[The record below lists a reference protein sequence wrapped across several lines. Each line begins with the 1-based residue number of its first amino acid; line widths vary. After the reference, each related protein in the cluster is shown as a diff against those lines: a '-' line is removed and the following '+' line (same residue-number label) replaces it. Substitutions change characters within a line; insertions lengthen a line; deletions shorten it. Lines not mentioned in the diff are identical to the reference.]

1 MRSHRKQISA
11 LITLV
16 ILCSIGCTLLFVNTS
31 CRKIKKEVKDL
42 IINTG
47 EKTDYQITT
56 LYPEI
61 TDTACV
67 GIKYDNGF
75 NYQYWF
81 RYKATPSTVE
91 TALMAHICE
100 YVEIEPDITLIPCNR
115 EYAIDHFQ
123 LRESTDF
130 NHFAEWKNAPENHL
144 VYYHC
149 TRTPLHHVLVID
161 TVEGY
166 VYHYIS
172 EFRE

>member
-1 MRSHRKQISA
+1 MTPHKTKTST
-11 LITLV
+11 LIPLV
-16 ILCSIGCTLLFVNTS
+16 ILCCMGWALLFTSTS
-31 CRKIKKEVKDL
+31 CKRIKKEMKEL
-42 IINTG
+42 IING
-47 EKTDYQITT
+47 GKEIDAQISS
-56 LYPEI
+56 LYPELA
-61 TDTACV
+61 DTACV
-67 GIKYDNGF
+67 GMKCDNGF
-75 NYQYWF
+75 SYQYWF

-91 TALMAHICE
+91 TALMTHICE

-149 TRTPLHHVLVID
+149 TRTPLHHVLVFD
-161 TVEGY
+161 TIEGY
-166 VYHYIS
+166 AYHYIS

>member
-1 MRSHRKQISA
+1 MTPHKTQTSP
-11 LITLV
+11 LIPLV
-16 ILCSIGCTLLFVNTS
+16 ILCCMGWALLFTSTS
-31 CRKIKKEVKDL
+31 CKRIKKEMKEL
-42 IINTG
+42 IING
-47 EKTDYQITT
+47 GKKIDYQITT

-75 NYQYWF
+75 SYQYWF

-91 TALMAHICE
+91 TALMAHPCQ
-100 YVEIEPDITLIPCNR
+100 YVEIEPDTKLIPCNR
-115 EYAIDHFQ
+115 EYAIDNFQ
-123 LRESTDF
+123 LKDGTDF
-130 NHFAEWKNAPENHL
+130 IHFAEWKAAPEDHL

-149 TRTPLHHVLVID
+149 RRTPLDHVLVID

-166 VYHYIS
+166 AYHYIS